1 LRALEQ
7 AMLRQDPNLAAPS
20 RTADPAAPPEDAER
34 PRPAAR
40 LTSFVGR
47 DRERAA
53 LAELLGA
60 RSPAVVDRMR
70 VR

>member
-20 RTADPAAPPEDAER
+20 RAADPTAPPEDAER
-34 PRPAAR
+34 PRLAAQ

-47 DRERAA
+47 GPGAAA
-53 LAELLGA
+53 LAELHGA

-70 VR
+70 VQ